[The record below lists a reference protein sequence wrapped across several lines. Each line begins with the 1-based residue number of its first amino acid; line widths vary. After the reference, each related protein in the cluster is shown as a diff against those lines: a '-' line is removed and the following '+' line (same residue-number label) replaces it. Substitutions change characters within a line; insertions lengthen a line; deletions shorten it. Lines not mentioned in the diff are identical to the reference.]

1 MTEFASIKELQFSF
15 QASGND
21 LTLTKESAFLLD
33 IVSANKEFGGYA
45 LNEKKEITTQDTSY
59 ATIGEFF
66 NDFSNNPTPPN
77 LTEGN
82 TLKLHTD
89 RPIYKHIDNKHY
101 VVFEGKDEAASGTA
115 TENKFILIEC
125 TTELE
130 NYPGN
135 EAARPISGG
144 TRKRRARR
152 KPSKTPKR
160 YRRKKV

>member
-1 MTEFASIKELQFSF
+1 MTEFASIDKLQFSF
-15 QASGND
+15 QASVND

-33 IVSANKEFGGYA
+33 IVSAKKEFGGYV
-45 LNEKKEITTQDTSY
+45 LKDKEITTKETTY
-59 ATIGEFF
+59 ATIGENF
-66 NDFSNNPTPPN
+66 NDISNNPTQEK
-77 LTEGN
+77 LQAEQ
-82 TLKLHTD
+82 TLQLHTV
-89 RPIYKHIDNKHY
+89 RPIYKYNNKHY

>member
-1 MTEFASIKELQFSF
+1 MTEFASIDKLQFSF

-33 IVSANKEFGGYA
+33 IVSANKEFGGYV
-45 LNEKKEITTQDTSY
+45 LNEKKEITTKETPY
-59 ATIGEFF
+59 ATIE
-66 NDFSNNPTPPN
+66 NNFY
-77 LTEGN
+77 GM
-82 TLKLHTD
+82 TLKNPPQNLNANQPLNLHTV
-89 RPIYKHIDNKHY
+89 RPIYKHNNKHY
-101 VVFEGKDEAASGTA
+101 VVFKGNNDAATA
-115 TENKFILIEC
+115 TATASRFILIDC
-125 TTELE
+125 TIELS